1 MIKTLL
7 IDDNKIIREYFQKM
21 VDWASLGFELTA
33 VCANGIAGWQEFQNR
48 RPQLVITDVHM
59 PGLTGLELTKRIRE
73 TAPDTVVVF
82 ISNYEDFSYVKGA
95 MELGVYDYI
104 LKHDARGDKLEK
116 TLIKIREHI
125 MRTSQ
130 NRRTF
135 IEGRL
140 LMSIISGNASQLERS
155 FPDRYDCVV
164 FEQASVLPPFLK
176 YGHQDVNEVDDSRW
190 QAVFGKFEQVLCSVK
205 LAKYRYGVLLKPGR
219 GMVSFADGAAAAIYD
234 AERVQCFGLPLLES
248 GTITEC
254 ISAFREKINLIGRK
268 YFYRHKN
275 VITWGASIQRNDT
288 LYRPD
293 YREMRDALADGD
305 IDRLCAIIDET
316 ERSISENQDVAAL
329 NEFTEQSLEILT
341 KFAEE
346 HPYTGF
352 TLFGDRD
359 CRFWTSAEEVFFWL
373 KNKFIQLAGRAGE
386 DTYRSYSE
394 PVKRAIEYISAN
406 YSNSDLTIADIT
418 QQAGIGVNQL
428 NKLMK
433 AETGRTAIKWLTN
446 TRMEKAREL
455 LRGGGKLGQIYSQV
469 GYANNSYFA
478 NVFKKNCGM
487 TPLEYRRNAREE
499 SSKI

>member
-1 MIKTLL
+1 MIKTLI

-21 VDWASLGFELTA
+21 VDWTSLGFELTA
-33 VCANGIAGWQEFQNR
+33 VCANGITGWQEYQNH

-73 TAPDTVVVF
+73 TDPDTVVVF

-95 MELGVYDYI
+95 MELGVFDYI
-104 LKHDARGDKLEK
+104 LKHDARGEKLEK

-125 MRTSQ
+125 MQASQ

-140 LMSIISGNASQLERS
+140 LMSIISGDSSQLERS

-176 YGHQDVNEVDDSRW
+176 LCHQDVDEVDDSRW
-190 QAVFGKFEQVLCSVK
+190 QAVFGKYQQVLCSVK
-205 LAKYRYGVLLKPGR
+205 LAKYRYGVLLEPGR
-219 GMVSFADGAAAAIYD
+219 GMVSFADGVATAMYES
-234 AERVQCFGLPLLES
+234 ERVRCCGLPLLEN

-268 YFYRHKN
+268 YFHRYKN
-275 VITWGASIQRNDT
+275 VITWGASIQRNDMP
-288 LYRPD
+288 YRPD
-293 YREMRDALADGD
+293 YREMRDALAEGD
-305 IDRLCAIIDET
+305 IDRLCAIIDEA
-316 ERSISENQDVAAL
+316 ERRISERQDTAAL
-329 NEFTEQSLEILT
+329 NEFAEQALEILT
-341 KFAEE
+341 KLAEE
-346 HPYTGF
+346 HPYRGF

-359 CRFWTSAEEVFFWL
+359 YSFWTSAEEVFFWL
-373 KNKFIQLAGRAGE
+373 KSKFIQLAGLASE
-386 DTYRSYSE
+386 DTYRAYSE
-394 PVKRAIEYISAN
+394 PVKRAIEYINAN
-406 YSNSDLTIADIT
+406 YANSDLTIADIT

-446 TRMEKAREL
+446 IRMEKAREL
-455 LRGGGKLGQIYSQV
+455 LRGNCKLGQIYIQV

-487 TPLEYRRNAREE
+487 TPLEYRRNSREE
-499 SSKI
+499 SAKI